1 MILDNYPLKISSELQ
16 KLAPNA
22 IIELFQ
28 LDASTFGGD
37 IYYFHAGTNGLTQA
51 VVWQG
56 QEYQPYPVQ
65 ITGFEFTTGGQIP
78 RPKMAV
84 SNLSG
89 IITALVLAYDD
100 LLGAKVTRK
109 RTMQKYLDAVN
120 FAGGVNP
127 DADPTA
133 EFPDD
138 IYYIERKT
146 NENKSAVEFELSAS
160 FDVQGVK
167 LPRRQIIQNICPWK
181 YRGAECGYTGSNYFN
196 SNDQPVGSLGQDVC
210 GKRVTSCELRFGTN
224 AELPFG
230 GFPAAA
236 LIK

>member
-1 MILDNYPLKISSELQ
+1 MTYPLKISSELQ

-22 IIELFQ
+22 IIELYE
-28 LDASTFGGD
+28 LDASPFGGSV
-37 IYYFHAGTNGLTQA
+37 YYFHAGTNNLTQA
-51 VVWQG
+51 VTWQG

-65 ITGFEFTTGGQIP
+65 ITGFEISTGGQIP

-84 SNLSG
+84 SNVSG

-120 FAGGVNP
+120 FSGGVNP
-127 DADPTA
+127 NADPTA

-138 IYYIERKT
+138 IYYVERKT
-146 NENKSAVEFELSAS
+146 SENKSAVEFELSAS

-181 YRGAECGYTGSNYFN
+181 YRGAECGYAGTNYFD
-196 SNDQPVGSLGQDVC
+196 SNDQPVGSLGLDVC
-210 GKRVTSCELRFGTN
+210 GKRISSCELRFVAN

-230 GFPAAA
+230 GFPAAS

>member
-1 MILDNYPLKISSELQ
+1 MTYPLKISSELQ

-22 IIELFQ
+22 IIELYE
-28 LDASTFGGD
+28 LDASPFGGSV
-37 IYYFHAGTNGLTQA
+37 YYFHAGTNNLTQA
-51 VVWQG
+51 VTWQG

-65 ITGFEFTTGGQIP
+65 ITGFEISTGGQIP

-84 SNLSG
+84 SNVSG

-120 FAGGVNP
+120 FSGGVNP
-127 DADPTA
+127 NADPTA

-138 IYYIERKT
+138 IYYVERKT
-146 NENKSAVEFELSAS
+146 SENKSAVEFELSAS

-181 YRGAECGYTGSNYFN
+181 YRGAECGYAGTNYFD
-196 SNDQPVGSLGQDVC
+196 SNDQPVGSLGLDVC
-210 GKRVTSCELRFGTN
+210 GKRISSCELRFGAN

-230 GFPAAA
+230 GFPAAS

>member
-1 MILDNYPLKISSELQ
+1 MNYPLKISSELQ

-28 LDASTFGGD
+28 LDTTNLGGD

-51 VVWQG
+51 ITWQG
-56 QEYQPYPVQ
+56 QEYVPYPVEVN
-65 ITGFEFTTGGQIP
+65 GFEFTAGGQLP
-78 RPKMAV
+78 RPQLIV
-84 SNLSG
+84 SNVTG

-100 LLGAKVTRK
+100 LLGAKVIRK
-109 RTMQKYLDAVN
+109 RTMQKFLDAIN
-120 FAGGVNP
+120 FDGNVNP

-138 IYYIERKT
+138 IYFIESKKT
-146 NENKSAVEFELSAS
+146 ETVSAVEFELVAS
-160 FDVQGVK
+160 FDVEGVK

-181 YRGAECGYTGSNYFN
+181 YRGAECGYAGTNYFN
-196 SNDQPVGSLGQDVC
+196 TNDQPVATLAQDVC
-210 GKRVTSCELRFGTN
+210 GKRVTSCQKRFGT
-224 AELPFG
+224 AAQLPYG

-236 LIK
+236 LIR

>member
-1 MILDNYPLKISSELQ
+1 MTYPLKISSELQ

-22 IIELFQ
+22 IIELYE
-28 LDASTFGGD
+28 LDASPFGGSV
-37 IYYFHAGTNGLTQA
+37 YYFHAGTNNLTQA
-51 VVWQG
+51 VTWQG

-65 ITGFEFTTGGQIP
+65 ITGFEISTGGQIP

-84 SNLSG
+84 SNVSG

-127 DADPTA
+127 NADPTA

-138 IYYIERKT
+138 IYYVERKT
-146 NENKSAVEFELSAS
+146 SENKSAVEFELSAS

-181 YRGAECGYTGSNYFN
+181 YRGAECGYAGTNYFD
-196 SNDQPVGSLGQDVC
+196 SNDQPVGSLGLDVC
-210 GKRVTSCELRFGTN
+210 GKRISSCELRFGAN

-230 GFPAAA
+230 GFPAAS

>member
-1 MILDNYPLKISSELQ
+1 MTYPLKISSELQ

-22 IIELFQ
+22 IIELYE
-28 LDASTFGGD
+28 LDASPFGGD
-37 IYYFHAGTNGLTQA
+37 VYYFHAGTNSLTQT
-51 VVWQG
+51 VTWQG
-56 QEYQPYPVQ
+56 QQYQPYPVK
-65 ITGFEFTTGGQIP
+65 ITGFEICTGGQIP

-84 SNLSG
+84 SNISG

-120 FAGGVNP
+120 FSGGVNP
-127 DADPTA
+127 NADPTA

-138 IYYIERKT
+138 IYYVERKT
-146 NENKSAVEFELSAS
+146 SENKSAVEFELSAS

-181 YRGAECGYTGSNYFN
+181 YRGAECGYAGTNYFD
-196 SNDQPVGSLGQDVC
+196 SNDQPVGYLGLDVC
-210 GKRVTSCELRFGTN
+210 GKRISSCELRFGAN

-230 GFPAAA
+230 GFPAAS

>member
-1 MILDNYPLKISSELQ
+1 MTYPLKISSELQ

-22 IIELFQ
+22 IIELYE
-28 LDASTFGGD
+28 LDASPFGGGV
-37 IYYFHAGTNGLTQA
+37 YYFHAGTNSLTQT
-51 VVWQG
+51 VTWQG
-56 QEYQPYPVQ
+56 QQYQPYPVK
-65 ITGFEFTTGGQIP
+65 ITGFEISTGGQIP

-84 SNLSG
+84 SNISG

-120 FAGGVNP
+120 FSGGVNP
-127 DADPTA
+127 NADPTA

-138 IYYIERKT
+138 IYYVERKT
-146 NENKSAVEFELSAS
+146 SENKSAVEFELSAS

-181 YRGAECGYTGSNYFN
+181 YRGAECGYAGTNYYD
-196 SNDQPVGSLGQDVC
+196 SNDQPVGSLGLDVC
-210 GKRVTSCELRFGTN
+210 GKRISSCELRFGVN

-230 GFPAAA
+230 GFPAAS

>member
-1 MILDNYPLKISSELQ
+1 MTYPLKISSELQ

-22 IIELFQ
+22 IIELYE
-28 LDASTFGGD
+28 LDASPFGGSV
-37 IYYFHAGTNGLTQA
+37 YYFHAGTNDLTQA
-51 VVWQG
+51 VTWQG

-65 ITGFEFTTGGQIP
+65 ITGFEISTGGQIP

-84 SNLSG
+84 SNVSG

-109 RTMQKYLDAVN
+109 RTMQKYLDAIN
-120 FAGGVNP
+120 FSGGVNP
-127 DADPTA
+127 NADPTA

-138 IYYIERKT
+138 IYYVERKT
-146 NENKSAVEFELSAS
+146 SENKSAVEFELSAS

-181 YRGAECGYTGSNYFN
+181 YRGAECGYAGTNYFD
-196 SNDQPVGSLGQDVC
+196 SNDQPVGSLGLDVC
-210 GKRVTSCELRFGTN
+210 GKRISSCELRFGAN

-230 GFPAAA
+230 GFPAAS